1 MTLATRDSTDRQ
13 ARRRCAV
20 SGAVLPRASLL
31 RFAADRGRV
40 VADVL
45 GRTPGRGLWL
55 SPRRDMIET
64 AAARRLFSRVRGW
77 NRISV
82 PDDLAEQA
90 KAAMLRHCLDLVGL
104 ARRAGEASTASVGAV
119 AVVVETAYKAVVV
132 ETAYKAV
139 VVETADATLAPGKGA
154 ARVIFPAGTLLGQAV
169 GEPGCRRVEIAA
181 GTFAER
187 ILVEADRLSGFG
199 EIRVERNAVG
209 TAEAGYGAT

>member
-1 MTLATRDSTDRQ
+1 M
-13 ARRRCAV
+13 
-20 SGAVLPRASLL
+20 
-31 RFAADRGRV
+31 
-40 VADVL
+40 
-45 GRTPGRGLWL
+45 

-104 ARRAGEASTASVGAV
+104 ARRAGEASWAPPGA
-119 AVVVETAYKAVVV
+119 A
-132 ETAYKAV
+132 AV
-139 VVETADATLAPGKGA
+139 VVETADATPASGTEA
-154 ARVIFPAGTLLGQAV
+154 ATVIFPAGTPLGQAV
-169 GEPGCRRVEIAA
+169 GEPGCRRVAVAA

-187 ILVEADRLSGFG
+187 ILIEADRLSGFDG
-199 EIRVERNAVG
+199 IRVERNVVG